1 MLYFSDCFKQIR
13 AGKVPKLALTN
24 GLYKGTVPSELKCL
38 NFVELSMIS
47 IYSTIT
53 KIGIQGGKNS
63 IKMSSVYTVVNNTAT
78 IAATLPM
85 MPTLDTIA
93 LLRHKTSKQCK
104 DWNYRPGRVREALAW
119 LKMNNVLYK
128 DVIISYPSYLLYYPP
143 KTLNKPFIPT
153 KHRILIII
161 II

>member
-38 NFVELSMIS
+38 KFVELSMIS

-53 KIGIQGGKNS
+53 KIGIQGVKNS

-104 DWNYRPGRVREALAW
+104 V
-119 LKMNNVLYK
+119 
-128 DVIISYPSYLLYYPP
+128 
-143 KTLNKPFIPT
+143 
-153 KHRILIII
+153 
-161 II
+161 